1 MQNVLNYQFFFSDSN
16 AARRQSLILRWTNSY
31 KQKEKWI
38 HITVLLMFI
47 YKLLTNE
54 PVEKK
59 VPAYLKTVT
68 NVLFNQ
74 AILFAYSKTNKFS
87 FGVSH

>member
-59 VPAYLKTVT
+59 VPAYLKTVQ
-68 NVLFNQ
+68 LLQ
-74 AILFAYSKTNKFS
+74 MCYSIRPFSVFFS